1 MDCPTTSV
9 TELQLLD
16 FRDMLVAGTEATVVT
31 ETASLSLTEEK
42 MSLDSKPDNLSE
54 RPGDVAETGYSSIA
68 AGRVSNMRMEGGVT
82 VESEMTEGLGVV
94 DLEAGTVGEVGGS
107 VDAVVP
113 AGFAEML
120 AAGNSVP
127 LALASGIE
135 ALALR
140 SVSVVDAVAAVVA

>member
-54 RPGDVAETGYSSIA
+54 RPGDVAETGYSSMA

-94 DLEAGTVGEVGGS
+94 DLEAETVGEVGGS